1 MVEIFLHSKRRYKSR
16 KNGVLKEK
24 IATILGRKISL
35 VWEQFFDRKGRGSTL
50 FACGCEYSKLLTC
63 GSAIRAAYSAISG
76 TYWRRGGA
84 ETGTGDGF
92 AMGL

>member
-1 MVEIFLHSKRRYKSR
+1 MFLHGDKRLKSR
-16 KNGVLKEK
+16 KNGVLKKK

-35 VWEQFFDRKGRGSTL
+35 VWEQFFDRKGRDPTL
-50 FACGCEYSKLLTC
+50 FSGGDKHSKLLTC